1 MLTIKNVVD
10 ILILFFKKN
19 EIKKQI
25 KRGASMAVDYLRV
38 KAERIARGYTQ
49 DYMAKQ
55 LGWSDRA
62 RYAKRENGFVSFDA
76 DELAKVAEVLGISKD
91 DIGIFFTYNVR

>member
-1 MLTIKNVVD
+1 
-10 ILILFFKKN
+10 
-19 EIKKQI
+19 
-25 KRGASMAVDYLRV
+25 MAVDYLRV

-76 DELAKVAEVLGISKD
+76 DELAKVAEVL
-91 DIGIFFTYNVR
+91 

>member
-1 MLTIKNVVD
+1 
-10 ILILFFKKN
+10 
-19 EIKKQI
+19 
-25 KRGASMAVDYLRV
+25 MAVDYLRV
-38 KAERIARGYTQ
+38 KAERIAKGYTQ

-76 DELAKVAEVLGISKD
+76 DELAKVAEILGISKD
-91 DIGIFFTYNVR
+91 DIGIFFTYDVH

>member
-1 MLTIKNVVD
+1 
-10 ILILFFKKN
+10 
-19 EIKKQI
+19 
-25 KRGASMAVDYLRV
+25 MAVDYLRV
-38 KAERIARGYTQ
+38 KAERIAKGYTQ

-76 DELAKVAEVLGISKD
+76 DELAKVAEILGISKD
-91 DIGIFFTYNVR
+91 DIGIFLHTTFTKKNDCLF

>member
-1 MLTIKNVVD
+1 
-10 ILILFFKKN
+10 
-19 EIKKQI
+19 
-25 KRGASMAVDYLRV
+25 MAVDYLRV

-91 DIGIFFTYNVR
+91 DIGIFFYIQRSLKRTTVCFKNKKTTAGTVAN

>member
-1 MLTIKNVVD
+1 MTIKNVVD

>member
-1 MLTIKNVVD
+1 MTIKNVVD

-25 KRGASMAVDYLRV
+25 KRGASVAVDYLRV